1 MHFRHICRGMVEVGL
16 VPLGAMAVMAL
27 MVGTAA
33 EDVIGM
39 EVGI

>member
-1 MHFRHICRGMVEVGL
+1 MHFRRICRGMVEVGL
-16 VPLGAMAVMAL
+16 VGAMEVMAL